1 MNDKKHI
8 LIEKIKKAVIDF
20 IHYADEPV
28 NIKFSNHLSELLDY
42 DYNYLSNL
50 FSEMHG
56 STLEQYVISHKIERV
71 KQMLIYEDLSLTD
84 IAFKM
89 GYSSVAHLS
98 YQFKKTTGMTPSD
111 FIKMNGE
118 PFSRSKNL

>member
-56 STLEQYVISHKIERV
+56 STLEQYLISHKIERV
-71 KQMLIYEDLSLTD
+71 KQMLIYEELSLTD

-111 FIKMNGE
+111 FKKMNGE
-118 PFSRSKNL
+118 PFSGTQNQ

>member
-1 MNDKKHI
+1 MSEKKHI
-8 LIEKIKKAVIDF
+8 LFEKIKKAVIDF

-50 FSEMHG
+50 FSELHG
-56 STLEQYVISHKIERV
+56 STLEQYIISHKIEKA
-71 KQMLIYEDLSLTD
+71 KQLLTSGEMTLTD
-84 IAFKM
+84 IAFIM

-98 YQFKKTTGMTPSD
+98 YQFKKTTGMTPSE
-111 FIKMNGE
+111 FIKKKNRHSGE
-118 PFSRSKNL
+118 A

>member
-56 STLEQYVISHKIERV
+56 STLEQYLISHKIERV
-71 KQMLIYEDLSLTD
+71 KQMLIYEELSLTD

-118 PFSRSKNL
+118 PFSGTQNQ